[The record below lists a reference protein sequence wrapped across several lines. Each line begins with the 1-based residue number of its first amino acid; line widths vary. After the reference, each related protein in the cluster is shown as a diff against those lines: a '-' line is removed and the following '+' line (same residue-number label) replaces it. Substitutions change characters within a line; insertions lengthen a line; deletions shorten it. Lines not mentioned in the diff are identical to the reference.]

1 MTIIVLTILVRAR
14 VAQNRYRRERGKELR
29 CPEHWRTRDWAFLQ
43 HERLHGPS
51 YVA

>member
-29 CPEHWRTRDWAFLQ
+29 CPEHWRTMDLASLQ
-43 HERLHGPS
+43 RELLNGPS